1 MESVVVEI
9 VPACL
14 VDIYTD
20 KGCSLTKII
29 LLFNYVD
36 PDESVEVISS

>member
-1 MESVVVEI
+1 MENVVIEI

-29 LLFNYVD
+29 FLFNYVN
-36 PDESVEVISS
+36 PYESVEEISS